1 MSQSTTVRAQPRR
14 GRGAD
19 GRFESTE
26 ALARQLLDD
35 SASTAR
41 PVTRRSLL
49 LLGGLLLL
57 TSLLAF
63 TPIVPTIIPNA
74 GLDHSWRLAM
84 NQAVAQGLVF
94 GRDIIFTFGPYAEL
108 FTHYYHPATHPSALL
123 LGALLGLGHGA
134 LLLMR
139 LREQPS
145 HWRWTHVGFAT
156 KPWMIIGLHR
166 FTNGWLCCYAAF
178 LLLVDSGDALFFSY
192 PLLVALTAC
201 METAPWPANSNPVR
215 FPGRRLGYLLAIA
228 LLGALPLI
236 KGSFLPLTLMAVA
249 TGSLLHWLHGERS
262 IATLFILLPTATL
275 LLLWQLAGQP
285 LSALP
290 DYFHMLAPVTSGY
303 AEAMA
308 VWGPPGHIF
317 SYLLIGTGMLYAAGR
332 ATELPPLHRAIPL
345 LTVGFF
351 LFITFK
357 AGFVRHEPWHL
368 LIIGS
373 GLVLLMLAVN
383 SSGMTQASP
392 VMALLTVLMFISMHS
407 RTTGAAHPHPAPVA
421 SLRGIAEG
429 KFAGLEER
437 FTERLQQI
445 GAEAALPL
453 STDDPLGIY
462 VSDLRDPPE
471 AAPLPKLAGTTD
483 IYPHDLA
490 ELIASGNSWS
500 PRPVPQSYAV
510 YSPILARLNE
520 NHLRGQQAPDNI
532 IFRVGPF
539 IIDERFP
546 TLEDGLSW
554 PTLLSHYT
562 PFRSDAKY
570 LYLKKRVAPAGMNR
584 TTVLQGSYQLGE
596 KVTLPATN
604 PMLFAE
610 IELPPTLWGRL
621 SMLLFKPDPL
631 YIEVTLVNGENKAY
645 RFIPSMARTGFVLSP
660 LVESTVEFAQLA
672 TTTWPSAGHIHPL
685 GPDAGA
691 TEFVDSLLDEMT
703 FSHVQRRDG
712 QLPALLRGKQ
722 ISQIR
727 IFPVHEG
734 IRCRNR
740 LQFCDKRTLSAGPG
754 VSSPFWNSRYQLKLT
769 ALSLRP
775 ATSAPQ

>member
-1 MSQSTTVRAQPRR
+1 
-14 GRGAD
+14 
-19 GRFESTE
+19 
-26 ALARQLLDD
+26 
-35 SASTAR
+35 
-41 PVTRRSLL
+41 
-49 LLGGLLLL
+49 
-57 TSLLAF
+57 
-63 TPIVPTIIPNA
+63 
-74 GLDHSWRLAM
+74 
-84 NQAVAQGLVF
+84 
-94 GRDIIFTFGPYAEL
+94 
-108 FTHYYHPATHPSALL
+108 
-123 LGALLGLGHGA
+123 
-134 LLLMR
+134 
-139 LREQPS
+139 
-145 HWRWTHVGFAT
+145 
-156 KPWMIIGLHR
+156 
-166 FTNGWLCCYAAF
+166 
-178 LLLVDSGDALFFSY
+178 
-192 PLLVALTAC
+192 
-201 METAPWPANSNPVR
+201 
-215 FPGRRLGYLLAIA
+215 
-228 LLGALPLI
+228 
-236 KGSFLPLTLMAVA
+236 
-249 TGSLLHWLHGERS
+249 
-262 IATLFILLPTATL
+262 
-275 LLLWQLAGQP
+275 
-285 LSALP
+285 
-290 DYFHMLAPVTSGY
+290 
-303 AEAMA
+303 
-308 VWGPPGHIF
+308 
-317 SYLLIGTGMLYAAGR
+317 
-332 ATELPPLHRAIPL
+332 
-345 LTVGFF
+345 
-351 LFITFK
+351 
-357 AGFVRHEPWHL
+357 
-368 LIIGS
+368 
-373 GLVLLMLAVN
+373 
-383 SSGMTQASP
+383 
-392 VMALLTVLMFISMHS
+392 MFISMHS

-453 STDDPLGIY
+453 ATDDPLGIY
-462 VSDLRDPPE
+462 VSNLRDPPE

-554 PTLLSHYT
+554 PTLLSHYA

>member
-1 MSQSTTVRAQPRR
+1 MSQSTTTQPQPRR
-14 GRGAD
+14 DRGDD

-35 SASTAR
+35 STSSAR
-41 PVTRRSLL
+41 PVTRTSLR

-63 TPIVPTIIPNA
+63 TPIVPIIIPSA
-74 GLDHSWRLAM
+74 GLDFSWQLAM

-94 GRDIIFTFGPYAEL
+94 GRDIIFTFGPYAAL
-108 FTHYYHPATHPSALL
+108 GTKLYHPATHPSALL
-123 LGALLGLGHGA
+123 LGILLGLGHGT

-145 HWRWTHVGFAT
+145 HWRWTQVGFAT
-156 KPWMIIGLHR
+156 KPWMVIGLYR
-166 FTNGWLCCYAAF
+166 FANSGLWCYAAF

-192 PLLVALTAC
+192 PLLVALTAG
-201 METAPWPANSNPVR
+201 METSPRTVTGNLVR
-215 FPGRRLGYLLAIA
+215 FPGRHIGYLLAIA

-236 KGSFLPLTLMAVA
+236 KGSFWPLTLVAVA
-249 TGSLLHWLHGERS
+249 IGALLHWRHGERNM
-262 IATLFILLPTATL
+262 AALFILLPTATL

-285 LSALP
+285 LFALP
-290 DYFHMLAPVTSGY
+290 DYFHMLAPLTSGY

-308 VWGPPGHIF
+308 AWGPPGHLF
-317 SYLLIGTGMLYAAGR
+317 SYLLIGAGLLYAVGR
-332 ATELPPLHRAIPL
+332 VTEFPPLHRAVSL
-345 LTVGFF
+345 LAVGLY

-373 GLVLLMLAVN
+373 GLVLLMLAVD
-383 SSGMTQASP
+383 SSGMARVSP
-392 VMALLTVLMFISMHS
+392 VVALLAVLMFISMKS
-407 RTTGAAHPHPAPVA
+407 RMTDAAHPDSAPIV
-421 SLRGIAEG
+421 SLRGILEG
-429 KFAGLEER
+429 RFVGLQQA

-445 GAEAALPL
+445 GTEAALPL
-453 STDDPLGIY
+453 ATDDPLGIY

-471 AAPLPKLAGTTD
+471 EAPLPKLAGTTD

-490 ELIASGNSWS
+490 ELIASGNTWS

-520 NHLRGQQAPDNI
+520 KHLRSPQAPDNI

-539 IIDERFP
+539 TIDGRFP
-546 TLEDGLSW
+546 ALDDGLSW
-554 PTLLSHYT
+554 PTLFSHYA

-570 LYLKKRVAPAGMNR
+570 LYLKKRVAPAELNR
-584 TTVLQGSYQLGE
+584 STVLQGSYQLGE
-596 KVTLPATN
+596 TVTLPATH

-610 IELPPTLWGRL
+610 IELPPTPLGRL

-631 YIEVTLVNGENKAY
+631 YLQVTLANGESKAY

-660 LVESTVEFAQLA
+660 LIESTVEFTQLA
-672 TTTWPSAGHIHPL
+672 STTWPATGNIHHFD
-685 GPDAGA
+685 PDAA
-691 TEFVDSLLDEMT
+691 TTEFAASLLDEMT
-703 FSHVQRRDG
+703 FNYIQRRDG
-712 QLPALLRGKQ
+712 QLPALLHGKQ

-727 IFPVHEG
+727 LFPVHEG
-734 IRCRNR
+734 VRCRNR
-740 LQFCDKRTLSAGPG
+740 LQFCDKRILSADSRI
-754 VSSPFWNSRYQLKLT
+754 SSPFWSSRYQLKLT
-769 ALSLRP
+769 ALTLPP
-775 ATSAPQ
+775 AISAP